1 MNLTD
6 FIAQAHPSTLDWIE
20 EKLMEQLLVVDTIN
34 KKLAC
39 VRSFREIVDDCND
52 HNIDVIP

>member
-6 FIAQAHPSTLDWIE
+6 FIAQAHSATLDYIE
-20 EKLMEQLLVVDTIN
+20 NELMEQLINVDTIN